1 MVGFG
6 AEKVGRCPL
15 GEDTKFCIKDLLCG
29 MCGFGRSLGY
39 LIESDFTGGVN
50 LIPPKPIL

>member
-1 MVGFG
+1 MVGFE

-29 MCGFGRSLGY
+29 MCGFGRSFLY
-39 LIESDFTGGVN
+39 LVLKLPLN
-50 LIPPKPIL
+50 LLSICSYGNY